1 MACPQQQRETILVVD
16 DTEAVLLFVTD
27 ALELEGYTVL
37 STGDPEEALA
47 WFQVRTEP
55 IHLLIADV
63 AIPHRNGPAL
73 AKELRSI
80 DPNLKVLFMSGSTAE
95 EMAAFGFRIEAGE
108 PCLPKPFSVAELKRA
123 VRATLDSGPLKG
135 GSGTPCD

>member
-1 MACPQQQRETILVVD
+1 MASPRQQRETILVVD

-47 WFQVRTEP
+47 WFQARTEP

-63 AIPHRNGPAL
+63 AIPRRNGPAL

-95 EMAAFGFRIEAGE
+95 EMAAFGLRIEAGE
-108 PCLPKPFSVAELKRA
+108 PCLPKPFSVGELKRA

-135 GSGTPCD
+135 GSGDTL